1 MWQEEAGHF
10 FLFLQNVR
18 QLKKESGRQL
28 RSEEGTY
35 RCERE
40 RERDQERLLKLHQA
54 QGKSNQ
60 AISKPR
66 RCAPAT
72 LAPHNYNTIWQ
83 RYWAPIPCYFCGCVY
98 PARTLFYRKVPKMEL
113 KLIYWKERPWQRVE
127 RANSKN
133 MLTLQSPVE
142 TTQEV
147 TEGLIFLSE
156 VEGVLFL
163 KRWPLPP
170 KHLLEK
176 AHWWP
181 YTGWSPSRV
190 KEQLFKKKKTK
201 CCLILWWE
209 TKVQQRFRLMQEGC
223 FFFTTL
229 SSFINEPR
237 ERLCW

>member
-10 FLFLQNVR
+10 FFFFCRMWDSWRKSQGDSWGAKR
-18 QLKKESGRQL
+18 GH
-28 RSEEGTY
+28 TDAW
-35 RCERE
+35 E

-98 PARTLFYRKVPKMEL
+98 PARAWFYRKVPKMEL
-113 KLIYWKERPWQRVE
+113 KLTCWKERPWQRVE
-127 RANSKN
+127 QANSKN
-133 MLTLQSPVE
+133 MLTLRSPVE
-142 TTQEV
+142 TTQDV

-170 KHLLEK
+170 KHLFEK

-190 KEQLFKKKKTK
+190 KEQLFKKTLTK
-201 CCLILWWE
+201 CCLVLWWE
-209 TKVQQRFRLMQEGC
+209 TEVQQRFRLMQEGC
-223 FFFTTL
+223 FFTTL